1 MKTKLLLVLVFLA
14 QLCYAQIEGTW
25 YGEVDLQIKKLP
37 VILKIKKTA
46 DGYTSL
52 LNSPQ
57 QSKDDINVDRT
68 SFINNE
74 LNFEIK
80 KINATYKG
88 TFQNDLFEGIFIQN
102 GKTIPLHFS
111 RDPNS
116 SKGKNISY
124 LKGKAINAEKLNKF
138 LDYIAQKNQGIGS
151 VSIFRN
157 GIQEYH
163 KDFGQQQ
170 VKNITYD
177 KNTQYHIGSIS
188 KLFTSVL
195 LMQLVEKGRLDL
207 NEKLSKF
214 YPEIANSKNI
224 TIRQMLNHTSGLG
237 NYISAGAEGWLIGK
251 AVGDKAIITAIK
263 DQGLHFQPGKGI
275 KYSNSAYFLLSRIL
289 EKLYNGKPYHEILKQ
304 NIIEKADMKYTFSVM
319 DNPQN
324 IFKPYKFTNDNW
336 EEIPD
341 FDFRNCIGVGD
352 IVSTTEDMNTF
363 IDALFNGKFIKK
375 ETLDMMTSNKK
386 ELMFGTG
393 IMKPPFYN
401 IISYGHGGDTYG
413 SHSMLSYEPTDKLA
427 FAITINGERF
437 VHNNLYIG
445 ILNILYGQDYQFPQF
460 EEDKKTSETDLYSG
474 SYTSKEAPL
483 DLKVFTKDGT
493 LYAQG
498 SGQPEFPLTYT
509 EKNKYKF
516 DEAGITIVF
525 IPENSQLK
533 LMQGKNT
540 YLFNKK

>member
-14 QLCYAQIEGTW
+14 QLCYSQIEGTW
-25 YGEVDLQIKKLP
+25 YGEIDLQIRKLP
-37 VILKIKKTA
+37 VILKMKKTA

-52 LNSPQ
+52 LNSPL
-57 QSKDDINVDRT
+57 QSKEDIPVDRT

-74 LNFEIK
+74 LTFEIK
-80 KINATYKG
+80 KINASYKG
-88 TFQNDLFEGIFIQN
+88 YFQKNVFEGIFIQN
-102 GKTIPLHFS
+102 GKTIPLHLS
-111 RDPNS
+111 RDPHS
-116 SKGKNISY
+116 SEDKKISY
-124 LKGKAINAEKLNKF
+124 LNGKTINAEKLNEF
-138 LDYIAQKNQGIGS
+138 LDYIAQNNQGIGS

-163 KDFGQQQ
+163 RDFGQQQ

-177 KNTQYHIGSIS
+177 KNTQYQIGSIS
-188 KLFTSVL
+188 KLFTSIM
-195 LMQLVEKGRLDL
+195 LMQLVEKGKLNL
-207 NEKLSKF
+207 NEKLSTF

-237 NYISAGAEGWLIGK
+237 NYIAAGADNWLIGK
-251 AVGDKAIITAIK
+251 AVGDKAILDAIK
-263 DQGLHFQPGKGI
+263 DQGLHFQPGKSV

-289 EKLYNGKPYHEILKQ
+289 EKLYDGKPYHEILKE
-304 NIIEKADMKYTFSVM
+304 NILEKAGMKYTFSAL
-319 DNPQN
+319 DHPQN
-324 IFKPYKFTNDNW
+324 IFKPYKFSNGSW
-336 EEIPD
+336 QEIPD

-363 IDALFNGKFIKK
+363 ITALFNGKFIKK

-386 ELMFGTG
+386 EIMFGTG

-413 SHSMLSYEPTDKLA
+413 THSMLSYEPTDKLA
-427 FAITINGERF
+427 FAVTVNGERF
-437 VHNNLYIG
+437 MHNNLYIG

-460 EEDKKTSETDLYSG
+460 EEDKNDAEKDQYSG
-474 SYTSKEAPL
+474 DYTSKEAPL

-498 SGQPEFPLTYT
+498 SGQPEFPLTYA

-516 DEAGITIVF
+516 DQAGITILF
-525 IPENSQLK
+525 IPENNQLK
-533 LMQGKNT
+533 LIQGGNT